1 MLSPTQILLIIV
13 VSVLTVVLAVIGI
26 QIFLILKEGRRSVE
40 KVNKMLDDAGTI
52 SSAITKPIASL
63 SNSLSGLSG
72 ISGLLGWLVNRKK
85 KTEDERGKKDD

>member
-13 VSVLTVVLAVIGI
+13 VSVLSAVLVVIGI
-26 QIFLILKEGRRSVE
+26 QVFLILKEGKRSVE

-63 SNSLSGLSG
+63 SNSISGLSG

-85 KTEDERGKKDD
+85 NNQDKGGKKDE

>member
-13 VSVLTVVLAVIGI
+13 VSVLTAVLTVIGI

-63 SNSLSGLSG
+63 SNSISGFSG

-85 KTEDERGKKDD
+85 KNEDKGGKKDD

>member
-13 VSVLTVVLAVIGI
+13 VSVLTAVLAVIGI

-85 KTEDERGKKDD
+85 KNEDKRGKKDD